1 MMRRLPGLIGGGM
14 ILILAAILWGASGAG
29 AQAAPLA
36 RSPGLVISEV
46 YAPEHST
53 PDQQW
58 FELHNIRTDATY
70 PLNNLIL
77 GTSAVSVTLQ
87 TTMTLGPNLAGA
99 AGAPSYLLVAFS
111 ADGVRAN
118 NPQIPPTRRILE
130 VPALGGLNPEAD
142 ALFLYTHEGM
152 LIDQVNWGVP
162 QPGWPNADTLWNPG
176 LAPVTDPTRSWG
188 RTAPPGGDR
197 DTDTGDGADWTI
209 HETLSPGSR
218 VAPPPASGE
227 FYLGGLSNW
236 IGVISGLLLW
246 GVFIVIGVI
255 AYRFERLRER
265 RTYWQLLLLAPSGIL
280 FYTYIVAQGFAS
292 GRAALS
298 DSEKWLSFPILA
310 ASAVA
315 CAVAVA
321 VFQNVARGLLEGE

>member
-14 ILILAAILWGASGAG
+14 ILILAAILWGAASGVA
-29 AQAAPLA
+29 AAPLA

-46 YAPEHST
+46 YAPVGST
-53 PDQQW
+53 PDKQW

-87 TTMTLGPNLAGA
+87 TTMTLGPNLPGPPGVA
-99 AGAPSYLLVAFS
+99 SYVLVAFS
-111 ADGVRAN
+111 AEGVRAN
-118 NPQIPPTRRILE
+118 NPGRISATQRILE
-130 VPALGGLNPEAD
+130 MPALGGLNPQAD
-142 ALFLYTHEGM
+142 ALLLYTHDGM
-152 LIDQVNWGVP
+152 LIDQVNWGTP
-162 QPGWPNADTLWNPG
+162 QPDWPNYSALWNPG
-176 LAPVTDPTRSWG
+176 LTPVTDPTRSWG

-197 DTDTGDGADWTI
+197 DTDTGDGGDWTI

-246 GVFIVIGVI
+246 GVFILIGVI